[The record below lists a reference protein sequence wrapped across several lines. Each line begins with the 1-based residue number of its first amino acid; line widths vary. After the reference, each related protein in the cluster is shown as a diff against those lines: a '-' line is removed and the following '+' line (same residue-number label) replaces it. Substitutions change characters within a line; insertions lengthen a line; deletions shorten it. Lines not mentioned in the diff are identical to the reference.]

1 MTQNTSPEEFP
12 KRERLFKA
20 EISRETCGGGEQIYL
35 VILTN
40 VFCKSIVGQ
49 APVLKHEKRAERL
62 NKIWMLREE
71 RENIPN

>member
-12 KRERLFKA
+12 KKERVFKA
-20 EISRETCGGGEQIYL
+20 EISREIWGGGQIYL

-49 APVLKHEKRAERL
+49 APLLKHDKGTERL

>member
-1 MTQNTSPEEFP
+1 M
-12 KRERLFKA
+12 
-20 EISRETCGGGEQIYL
+20 GGGEQIYL